1 MKTPSAAATDNAR
14 FVAPALARTQDEP
27 TWLQQFRTDARKR
40 WQKLSPPTLRSEA
53 YRYTNIKPLLAE
65 ELGVV
70 AGKSKLVSADYAAL
84 QGDGEYCC
92 VFADGE
98 FVSAQG
104 ASLPQ
109 GVQCLS
115 LRQAISRGVVSALQL
130 QASEDYLQLLNDIC
144 FYDGI
149 YVHVDAGVKLDRP
162 LHLIF
167 VNGEKAAHNALFS
180 RNVID
185 VARDAKLRVIES
197 HYGLTEDIYLS
208 VVRTVI
214 NVGGGG
220 DCALAK
226 FQHEGTGAYHFSAV
240 EGRQQQDS
248 RLSLLNISYGG
259 KLARLDSYIE
269 QLAKGT
275 HCDFRTLYLGKAQ
288 QVLDNCSQ
296 IKHLAVEGTTQQR
309 VRGIVRDRAR
319 GIFAGN
325 ISVPRQ
331 AQRTNAMQLTKN
343 LLFGK
348 ECAVYIKPQLQIEAD
363 DVQCS
368 HGATSSCIAAADL
381 YYLATRGIDQ
391 TTAAQ
396 LLCRAHV
403 EELAQDFPIASAQRF
418 FDMVLADFLH

>member
-1 MKTPSAAATDNAR
+1 MKTATDHAS
-14 FVAPALARTQDEP
+14 FIAPALARTQDEP
-27 TWLQQFRTDARKR
+27 LWLQNFRRTAHRR
-40 WQKLSPPTLRSEA
+40 WQAMSPPTLRSEA
-53 YRYTNIKPLLAE
+53 YRYTNLKPLLAE
-65 ELGVV
+65 QWHAGS
-70 AGKSKLVSADYAAL
+70 GKSNLAPADYAAL
-84 QGDGEYCC
+84 RGEGEHCR

-98 FVSAQG
+98 LVSTQG
-104 ASLPQ
+104 ASLPP

-115 LRQAISRGVVSALQL
+115 LRQAIRSGALAERQL

-149 YVHVDAGVKLDRP
+149 YVQVDAGVKLESP

-167 VNGEKAAHNALFS
+167 VNSKQAAHRALFS
-180 RNVID
+180 RNVIN
-185 VARDAKLRVIES
+185 VARAAKLQVIES
-197 HYGLTEDIYLS
+197 HYGTTTDSYLS
-208 VVRTVI
+208 VVRTAIDIGVR
-214 NVGGGG
+214 GE
-220 DCALAK
+220 CAVAK
-226 FQHEGTGAYHFSAV
+226 FQHEGRGAYHFSAV
-240 EGRQQQDS
+240 EGRQQQAS
-248 RLSLLNISYGG
+248 RFSLLNISYGG
-259 KLARLDSYIE
+259 QLARLDSNIE
-269 QLAKGT
+269 QLAKGA
-275 HCDFRTLYLGKAQ
+275 HCDYRALYLGKGQ

-296 IKHLAVEGTTQQR
+296 IKHLDVEGTTQQR

-331 AQRTNAMQLTKN
+331 AQRTKAEQLTKN

-368 HGATSSCIAAADL
+368 HGATSSRIAEADL
-381 YYLATRGIDQ
+381 YYLAARGISP

-403 EELAQDFPIASAQRF
+403 EELAQDLPIASAQRF
-418 FDMVLADFLH
+418 FNTVLADFLS